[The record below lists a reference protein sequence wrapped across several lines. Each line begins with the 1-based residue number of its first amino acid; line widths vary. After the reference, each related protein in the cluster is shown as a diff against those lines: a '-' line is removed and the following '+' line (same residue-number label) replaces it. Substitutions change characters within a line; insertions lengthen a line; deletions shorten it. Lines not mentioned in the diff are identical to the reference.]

1 MAVLFVL
8 MPAGRS
14 PDELFAGLAPDL
26 AARAARL
33 PRRSYPPADDRRHLL
48 SLVRAGRD
56 RAATQWL
63 RGLVLCVAGGAAL
76 GLLTAATLASAFGM
90 FGGLVG
96 AACAF
101 GLVVGA
107 FLGGFTAAMTGT
119 ERARPELVR
128 LSGSVC
134 RGDVLVTFAA
144 SADDA
149 VLIDALLRRC
159 DELGIVACRRD

>member
-1 MAVLFVL
+1 MVVLFVL
-8 MPAGRS
+8 VPTGRS
-14 PDELFAGLAPDL
+14 SDELLAGLPSEL
-26 AARAARL
+26 AARGDRL
-33 PRRSYPPADDRRHLL
+33 SVRSCPPADDRRHLL

-63 RGLVLCVAGGAAL
+63 RGLLLCIAGGAAL
-76 GLLTAATLASAFGM
+76 GLVTAATLAGAFGM

-128 LSGSVC
+128 LAASVR
-134 RGDVLVTFAA
+134 RGDVLVRFAA
-144 SADDA
+144 AAADA
-149 VLIDALLRRC
+149 NLIEALLRRS
-159 DELGIVACRRD
+159 DELGMAASRCD